1 MVFYG
6 TTLIP
11 LDEGLRAAELGILSP
26 FYRDNVA
33 FDRSERRIAQLLKL
47 QMERGLDWE
56 YFLEPSKSLFID
68 NKPEEKEVVRQE
80 FEQVGLNINYIYG
93 IQYLGAYLGARE
105 ELKEWVQPKVEAWAH
120 GVRTL
125 AKTSNQYPQ
134 LAYSGLGMS
143 LQI

>member
-11 LDEGLRAAELGILSP
+11 LDEGLRAAELGILSL

-56 YFLEPSKSLFID
+56 YFPEPSKSLFILHTLG
-68 NKPEEKEVVRQE
+68 KEE
-80 FEQVGLNINYIYG
+80 
-93 IQYLGAYLGARE
+93 AAR
-105 ELKEWVQPKVEAWAH
+105 
-120 GVRTL
+120 R
-125 AKTSNQYPQ
+125 
-134 LAYSGLGMS
+134 
-143 LQI
+143 

>member
-1 MVFYG
+1 MK
-6 TTLIP
+6 
-11 LDEGLRAAELGILSP
+11 LRLLMDWGP
-26 FYRDNVA
+26 
-33 FDRSERRIAQLLKL
+33 DR
-47 QMERGLDWE
+47 G

-68 NKPEEKEVVRQE
+68 NKPEEKEVARQE

-125 AKTSNQYPQ
+125 PKIAKRYPQ
-134 LAYSGLGMS
+134 LAYAGLGVS
-143 LQI
+143 LHIKWKYM